1 MHRFVMALT
10 TCLSAVLTIA
20 QPASS
25 AEIKL
30 LVPRAILLVLREVGP
45 QFERETGNKL
55 NAEAGIA
62 PSFVPRIEGGEAFD
76 IIVGQPSLIDG
87 LIKDNKVAADG
98 KVALVKSG
106 SGIAVRAGAPKPDV
120 STVDAFKRTLLAAKS
135 IGYLKVAGVPQVI
148 ERLGMTDALKAKTTI
163 PDRDVYMEMVAKGEL
178 ELGIGLTTQI
188 LTTDGVELVGPL
200 PEEIQFYIAFAAG
213 VSAQSQVPD
222 AARALLNYLRSPA
235 VITVIKKQGMEP
247 G

>member
-55 NAEAGIA
+55 NAETGIA